1 MAWFLL
7 FLPLLSP
14 GKLYSFFWEIC
25 AIMDMVIEMDIFC
38 KIMNGEIPS
47 FTIYEDD
54 VVKVFLD
61 VNPDVNGHALVVPK
75 KHYTDLFD
83 IDNETLLHILEVA
96 RKMDGLFR
104 DTLGSEGLTLVQNNG
119 LLQEVKHFHL
129 HLKPQYSSKQELMN
143 AEDVYN
149 QIMH

>member
-1 MAWFLL
+1 
-7 FLPLLSP
+7 
-14 GKLYSFFWEIC
+14 
-25 AIMDMVIEMDIFC
+25 MDIFC